1 MRIIPK
7 RRAICKHNFAEYAEK
22 EKRFAGA
29 KRLRLSKTMK
39 SSWTTEQQGK
49 SEGGKEPP
57 SRSISQ
63 FFELF
68 LSSKNCLSGA
78 KRLFRHAEALCQS
91 KALLGKNV
99 SPQKPCESNYNLHER
114 AGGLPLCCFSASN
127 VHHRSEPWAGGL
139 QSTAKVPASPEYN
152 VGLSGPVTH
161 PAGTRL
167 LRSHILLWAAEA
179 AFMPPALPRPRRSD
193 PSAHCRPP
201 QALRRLQWPQGIPRR
216 FPPRT

>member
-1 MRIIPK
+1 MPF
-7 RRAICKHNFAEYAEK
+7 FALLAVSGT
-22 EKRFAGA
+22 AA
-29 KRLRLSKTMK
+29 CSLRLFFSRDALIWDHSSHKSGFLPEKSGK
-39 SSWTTEQQGK
+39 SSPQAIQCVLYRKDAPYASIILRNMQKKKSALPEQSAFGQ
-49 SEGGKEPP
+49 
-57 SRSISQ
+57 
-63 FFELF
+63 
-68 LSSKNCLSGA
+68 
-78 KRLFRHAEALCQS
+78 
-91 KALLGKNV
+91 NV

>member
-29 KRLRLSKTMK
+29 KRFWAKTYPRRSRANPIITCTK
-39 SSWTTEQQGK
+39 GQVGCLFAASLLPTSTTGQ
-49 SEGGKEPP
+49 
-57 SRSISQ
+57 SRGR
-63 FFELF
+63 EAC
-68 LSSKNCLSGA
+68 N
-78 KRLFRHAEALCQS
+78 RHR
-91 KALLGKNV
+91 KI
-99 SPQKPCESNYNLHER
+99 
-114 AGGLPLCCFSASN
+114 
-127 VHHRSEPWAGGL
+127 
-139 QSTAKVPASPEYN
+139 PASPEYN

>member
-22 EKRFAGA
+22 EKPFAGA
-29 KRLRLSKTMK
+29 KRFWAKTY
-39 SSWTTEQQGK
+39 
-49 SEGGKEPP
+49 PRR
-57 SRSISQ
+57 SRADPIITCT
-63 FFELF
+63 
-68 LSSKNCLSGA
+68 K
-78 KRLFRHAEALCQS
+78 
-91 KALLGKNV
+91 
-99 SPQKPCESNYNLHER
+99 R

>member
-29 KRLRLSKTMK
+29 KRFWAKTY
-39 SSWTTEQQGK
+39 
-49 SEGGKEPP
+49 PRR
-57 SRSISQ
+57 SRANPIITCTKGQ
-63 FFELF
+63 VG
-68 LSSKNCLSGA
+68 CLSDASLLPTSTTGQSRGREA
-78 KRLFRHAEALCQS
+78 CNRHR
-91 KALLGKNV
+91 KI
-99 SPQKPCESNYNLHER
+99 
-114 AGGLPLCCFSASN
+114 
-127 VHHRSEPWAGGL
+127 
-139 QSTAKVPASPEYN
+139 PASPEYN

>member
-22 EKRFAGA
+22 EKPFARA
-29 KRLRLSKTMK
+29 KRFWAKTYPRRSRANPIITCTK
-39 SSWTTEQQGK
+39 GQVGCLFAASLLPTSTTGQ
-49 SEGGKEPP
+49 
-57 SRSISQ
+57 SRGR
-63 FFELF
+63 EAC
-68 LSSKNCLSGA
+68 N
-78 KRLFRHAEALCQS
+78 RHR
-91 KALLGKNV
+91 K
-99 SPQKPCESNYNLHER
+99 
-114 AGGLPLCCFSASN
+114 F
-127 VHHRSEPWAGGL
+127 
-139 QSTAKVPASPEYN
+139 PASPEYN

-179 AFMPPALPRPRRSD
+179 AFMSPALPRPRRSD

>member
-22 EKRFAGA
+22 EKRFARA
-29 KRLRLSKTMK
+29 KRFWAKTYPRRSRANPIITCTK
-39 SSWTTEQQGK
+39 GQVGCLFAASLLPTSTTGQ
-49 SEGGKEPP
+49 
-57 SRSISQ
+57 SRGR
-63 FFELF
+63 EAC
-68 LSSKNCLSGA
+68 N
-78 KRLFRHAEALCQS
+78 RHR
-91 KALLGKNV
+91 K
-99 SPQKPCESNYNLHER
+99 
-114 AGGLPLCCFSASN
+114 F
-127 VHHRSEPWAGGL
+127 
-139 QSTAKVPASPEYN
+139 PASPEYN

>member
-29 KRLRLSKTMK
+29 KRFWAKTR
-39 SSWTTEQQGK
+39 GK
-49 SEGGKEPP
+49 VRTQSE
-57 SRSISQ
+57 
-63 FFELF
+63 
-68 LSSKNCLSGA
+68 
-78 KRLFRHAEALCQS
+78 
-91 KALLGKNV
+91 
-99 SPQKPCESNYNLHER
+99 SPRRPCDSNYNLHER

>member
-1 MRIIPK
+1 M
-7 RRAICKHNFAEYAEK
+7 
-22 EKRFAGA
+22 G
-29 KRLRLSKTMK
+29 
-39 SSWTTEQQGK
+39 Q
-49 SEGGKEPP
+49 
-57 SRSISQ
+57 
-63 FFELF
+63 
-68 LSSKNCLSGA
+68 
-78 KRLFRHAEALCQS
+78 
-91 KALLGKNV
+91 NV

-127 VHHRSEPWAGGL
+127 VHHRSKPWAGGL

-167 LRSHILLWAAEA
+167 LRSHILLWTAEA

-201 QALRRLQWPQGIPRR
+201 QALRRLQALAHAFLCFIGSLRNCCL
-216 FPPRT
+216 FLALVFFTGCAHLGSFLS

>member
-7 RRAICKHNFAEYAEK
+7 SCAICKHNFCRMRR
-22 EKRFAGA
+22 KRKRSAAA
-29 KRLRLSKTMK
+29 KRKK
-39 SSWTTEQQGK
+39 
-49 SEGGKEPP
+49 
-57 SRSISQ
+57 
-63 FFELF
+63 
-68 LSSKNCLSGA
+68 
-78 KRLFRHAEALCQS
+78 
-91 KALLGKNV
+91 KNV

-167 LRSHILLWAAEA
+167 LRSHILLWTAEA